1 MGHLKERMSADLL
14 RYGLRPITRRQ
25 YLNRAESYVR
35 HFKRSPEQLG
45 SAEIEAWIKHLARSE
60 KRLVSFRH
68 QALMA
73 LKFLYF
79 VTLDRPQVAA
89 CFLSPGKPGPIPD
102 PLSLGNLN
110 RLLDGVTSEL
120 HKTVLTVT
128 FGGGLRIGETCR
140 LRTGDI
146 DGKRMLIRLEST
158 NSAWPQFIPLHPET
172 LDTLRRWWRDTRPRT
187 DLLFTRDHDGNP
199 LTPGPMQKAIRQAAI
214 DGGFDYT
221 TIEKT
226 LRYSF
231 FMHRLTQADNPR
243 EVRHILRCTSIRPA
257 PASFI
262 TRKKATSF
270 HACEAVK
277 GGRI

>member
-14 RYGLRPITRRQ
+14 RYGLRLGTRKQ
-25 YLNRAESYVR
+25 YMHCAESYAR
-35 HFKRSPEQLG
+35 HFGRSPATLG
-45 SAEIEAWIKHLARSE
+45 SAEIEAWIRHLARSE
-60 KRLVSFRH
+60 KRPVSFRH

-79 VTLDRPQVAA
+79 VTLDRPGVAA
-89 CFLSPGKPGPIPD
+89 CFLSPGKPGPVPD
-102 PLSLGNLN
+102 PLMKSEMD
-110 RLLDGVTSEL
+110 RLLEGVASEL
-120 HKTVLTVT
+120 HKTVLIVA
-128 FGGGLRIGETCR
+128 FGGGLRLGETCR

-146 DGKRMLIRLEST
+146 DGKRMLIRLASS
-158 NSAWPQFIPLHPET
+158 NSAWPQFIPLHSET
-172 LDTLRRWWRDTRPRT
+172 LTTLRRWWRIARPQG
-187 DLLFTRDHDGNP
+187 DLLFPPRSSDEP
-199 LTPGPMQKAIRQAAI
+199 LRPGPVQTAIRQAAI

-221 TIEKT
+221 TIEQT

-231 FMHRLTQADNPR
+231 FTQRLASATHPR
-243 EVRHILRCTSIRPA
+243 EVRHILRCTSIRPV
-257 PASFI
+257 PTSFI

>member
-1 MGHLKERMSADLL
+1 MKQLWLFLPVFSSPGDARRTRCVRTTGHFCPEGIDERHCCFARLYWRLFACLFPYRAVGCKEISLLSHFDRRMGM
-14 RYGLRPITRRQ
+14 YGPPDDFLQKALT
-25 YLNRAESYVR
+25 NST
-35 HFKRSPEQLG
+35 
-45 SAEIEAWIKHLARSE
+45 AEIEAWIKHLARSE

-199 LTPGPMQKAIRQAAI
+199 LTPGPMQKAIRQAASLLAI
-214 DGGFDYT
+214 WCG
-221 TIEKT
+221 
-226 LRYSF
+226 
-231 FMHRLTQADNPR
+231 
-243 EVRHILRCTSIRPA
+243 
-257 PASFI
+257 
-262 TRKKATSF
+262 
-270 HACEAVK
+270 
-277 GGRI
+277 

>member
-1 MGHLKERMSADLL
+1 MGHLKERMSEDLL
-14 RYGLRPITRRQ
+14 RYGLRLATRKQ
-25 YLNRAESYVR
+25 YLNHAESYVR
-35 HFKRSPEQLG
+35 HFKRSPDQLG
-45 SAEIEAWIKHLARSE
+45 AAEIEAWIRHLARAE
-60 KRLVSFRH
+60 KRPDSFRQ

-79 VTLDRPQVAA
+79 VTLDRPGVAA
-89 CFLSPGKPGPIPD
+89 CFLSPGKPGPVPD
-102 PLSLGNLN
+102 PLTKSEMD
-110 RLLDGVTSEL
+110 RLFEGVASEL
-120 HKTVLTVT
+120 HKTVLIVA
-128 FGGGLRIGETCR
+128 FGGGLRLGETCR

-146 DGKRMLIRLEST
+146 DSKRMLIRLTSS
-158 NSAWPQFIPLHPET
+158 NSAWPQFVPLHSET
-172 LDTLRRWWRDTRPRT
+172 LTTLRRWWRDTRPRT
-187 DLLFTRDHDGNP
+187 DLLFTRDGHDNP
-199 LTPGPMQKAIRQAAI
+199 LTPGPMQKAIRQAAM

-231 FMHRLTQADNPR
+231 FRHRLTQADNPR
-243 EVRHILRCTSIRPA
+243 EVRHILRCTSIRLVL
-257 PASFI
+257 ASFI